1 MVAHIGQIG
10 VAGDIGAGGLIGVHD
25 AGGDVVGDGGAHNGD
40 GGGGLLGG
48 LGRQGGVGHD
58 QVNIVGNELGN
69 DRGAVGRLIAGVLIV
84 KLHLVAQQLG
94 EGVLEPPGGLVQGG
108 VLHLLADTDV
118 VHPVGAGRGG
128 GRAGAALRAAGGG
141 GAGVGGPAHAGGEGQ
156 AHGQNQARGK
166 KLFHVSFLLCEPVAG
181 RFPVPD
187 RVRSAGGGL
196 EVRSTAVGGTGT
208 CIYKNGSAV

>member
-1 MVAHIGQIG
+1 MASAWVQGLGDHGRDVVGVVGGEVLGGYAGGLEHGGDVLRLNAGVLLPGGVDNGHGLNVGQQLLDQGQVVAHIGQIG

-94 EGVLEPPGGLVQGG
+94 EGVLKALGGLVQGG
-108 VLHLLADTDV
+108 GAAS
-118 VHPVGAGRGG
+118 AGRC
-128 GRAGAALRAAGGG
+128 RYCTPRRRR
-141 GAGVGGPAHAGGEGQ
+141 Q
-156 AHGQNQARGK
+156 
-166 KLFHVSFLLCEPVAG
+166 S
-181 RFPVPD
+181 
-187 RVRSAGGGL
+187 RSCSQSRRRR
-196 EVRSTAVGGTGT
+196 RSW
-208 CIYKNGSAV
+208 CWRSRPCRR